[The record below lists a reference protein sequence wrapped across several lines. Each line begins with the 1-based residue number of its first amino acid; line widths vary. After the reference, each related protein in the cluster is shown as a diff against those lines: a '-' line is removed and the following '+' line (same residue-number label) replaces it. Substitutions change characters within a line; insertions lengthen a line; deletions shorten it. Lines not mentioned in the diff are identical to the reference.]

1 MIFKTLV
8 KNHKK
13 IKQELIEL
21 IATAPG
27 NKYGQLDK
35 TDWELRNVK
44 NKAYMGPIL
53 PGITEHTKK
62 LLKVLYGKHKNR
74 VKATV
79 ADIWYQ
85 VYYEHSKHDWH
96 THGYTQF
103 ANVYYL
109 DLPDN
114 KYGTKFLNTKKID
127 VKEGYILTFPSW
139 YLHCS
144 PVIKSK
150 KRKIVIAYNLDIENI
165 C

>member
-1 MIFKTLV
+1 MILKTSV
-8 KNHKK
+8 KNHKE
-13 IKQELIEL
+13 IKQELIKLVTE
-21 IATAPG
+21 APG
-27 NKYGQLDK
+27 TMHDMVAK
-35 TDWELRNVK
+35 TDWALRHKK
-44 NKAYMGPIL
+44 NKNYMNLMLPI
-53 PGITEHTKK
+53 ITKHTKK
-62 LLKVLYGKHKNR
+62 LLTALYEKHKNK

-85 VYYEHSKHDWH
+85 VYYEHSRHDWH

-103 ANVYYL
+103 ANVYYV
-109 DLPDN
+109 DLPDK
-114 KYGTKFLNTKKID
+114 KYGTKFLNTGKIN
-127 VKEGYILTFPSW
+127 VEEGDILTFPSW